1 MQYFGTGRL
10 AHSYFLALV
19 ALMRDLG
26 GFSSQDAHG
35 LKQLSVTPVF
45 GDLTLLLALSGTAC
59 SWCTSIYA
67 GKTPIMHI
75 N

>member
-1 MQYFGTGRL
+1 MQYFGIGRL

-35 LKQLSVTPVF
+35 LKRLSVTPVF
-45 GDLTLLLALSGTAC
+45 GELTLFWLCLALHAHGAQASMQAKHP
-59 SWCTSIYA
+59 SCT
-67 GKTPIMHI
+67 
-75 N
+75 